1 MKVFLFKRINI
12 FLTEHVNG
20 MIVSIGDFFGEG
32 RGRMDKSSM
41 REIVQAIS
49 QVFPHEAS
57 IAIADTSR
65 YIYYQPSK
73 SIDLKIKPGDSLK
86 EGTVSLRAVLNQEK
100 VTQFVDEKVFGMPYY
115 GMGMPIFNEAIA
127 EGCITAIFPPFGG
140 TGVEK
145 LPRHNFLIGKTD
157 DKWIP
162 IPLAHIYFIESEK
175 GKTVLNTEEGVYVN
189 KYTLIELEGILPR
202 DTFIRI
208 HRAYIVNVNAIRE
221 IHPDFHS
228 TFLLLIKDGK
238 KSKVPV
244 SQKYASLF
252 RRMMGF

>member
-1 MKVFLFKRINI
+1 
-12 FLTEHVNG
+12 
-20 MIVSIGDFFGEG
+20 
-32 RGRMDKSSM
+32 MDKSSV
-41 REIVQAIS
+41 REIVEAIS
-49 QVFPHEAS
+49 QVFPQEAS

-65 YIYYQPSK
+65 FIYYQPSK

-86 EGTVSLRAVLNQEK
+86 EGTVSLRAVLNRAK
-100 VTQFVDEKVFGMPYY
+100 VAQLVDEKLFGMPYY
-115 GMGMPIFNEAIA
+115 GMGMPIFNGTDA

-140 TGVEK
+140 PDVEK
-145 LPRHNFLIGKTD
+145 LPKHNFLIGRTE

-162 IPLAHIYFIESEK
+162 IQLARINFIESDK
-175 GKTVLNTEEGVYVN
+175 GKTLLYTEDGVYVN
-189 KYTLIELEGILPR
+189 KYTLVELERILPR
-202 DTFIRI
+202 DKFIRI

-228 TFLLLIKDGK
+228 TFLLVIRDGK

-244 SQKYASLF
+244 SQKYASVF